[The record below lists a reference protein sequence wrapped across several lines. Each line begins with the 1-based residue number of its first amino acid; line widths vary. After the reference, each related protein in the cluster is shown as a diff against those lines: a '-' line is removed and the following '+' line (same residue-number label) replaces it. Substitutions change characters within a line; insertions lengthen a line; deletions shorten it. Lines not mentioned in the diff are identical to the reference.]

1 VRPLVAA
8 LAVAATLFGI
18 AGVAPM
24 IVERRLAAL
33 APGGVELGGLQYNP
47 FTGRLVL
54 TEIRARDAA
63 GRELLSAEHVAARVS
78 PLRLLGRPL
87 TLAQAR
93 VTAPRLTLQAAPGL
107 ELTELA
113 AGLGGAPAA
122 ATSLPIRID
131 DLAVSGG
138 SVVVEGAGE
147 RGAPLVVR
155 DLNVR
160 LGRLTTATVDQDDVA
175 FAVEMGI
182 YGTIAHVTG
191 QPRGAGYT
199 LRVRARG
206 LDVAALAR
214 HLPVASLSGLERGRG
229 EIDAELFIVDGHL
242 IASGHVRLVEVAL
255 ALPGDG
261 RSRLQADQ
269 LAAAVDHFDLT
280 SGRGRITRL
289 DLVGPALSLPAEHAS
304 AMLAALVARLRDQPD
319 LLVRRVTVTRGALS
333 LEGDAGVRLQGVQ
346 LTAHAPERRGD
357 GAWFVTARAGVGA
370 DAEAS
375 IDGVVARDLAGLDAV
390 ARVRRVALRPWGALV
405 GAPGEWDARV
415 SFDGRL
421 RLAMREGEAAVTL
434 AGQAVLADVGAG
446 GRSGFRADRI
456 AVGIRRLQWPG
467 AEAVVDSVV
476 MTRPAFAL
484 PAATPWPRL
493 LVTGTVSVVDGELR
507 ETVDEPALRDLAV
520 NLAPTGA
527 AGAAHLRLS
536 ASVAGG
542 RRLGVDRI
550 VPYDEPTQGA
560 VPLRLL
566 LSALE
571 DAARGRPDTAP
582 RPRVEPDARPVA
594 EPAPRSVPDTAARPA
609 PEPAAPA
616 AMPAVILAP

>member
-8 LAVAATLFGI
+8 LAIVAALLGV
-18 AGVAPM
+18 AGVAPV

-33 APGGVELGGLQYNP
+33 APGGVEIRGLQYNP

-54 TEIRARDAA
+54 TGLRARDAA
-63 GRELLSAEHVAARVS
+63 GRELIRAERVTAS
-78 PLRLLGRPL
+78 VSLLRLLGRPL

-93 VTAPRLTLQAAPGL
+93 VVDPRLTLQAAPGL
-107 ELTELA
+107 DLAELA
-113 AGLGGAPAA
+113 AGLGSAPAA
-122 ATSLPIRID
+122 ATSLPVRID
-131 DLAVSGG
+131 DLAVTGG

-155 DLNVR
+155 DLDLR
-160 LGRLTTATVDQDDVA
+160 LGRLTTATIHQHDVA
-175 FAVEMGI
+175 FAVEMAI
-182 YGTIAHVTG
+182 YGTVAHVTG
-191 QPRGAGYT
+191 QPRGAGYA

-214 HLPVASLSGLERGRG
+214 DVPVAALSGLERGRG
-229 EIDAELFIVDGHL
+229 EIDAELLMVDGHL
-242 IASGHVRLVEVAL
+242 IASGNVRVAEVVL
-255 ALPGDG
+255 ALGGGP
-261 RSRLQADQ
+261 SRLQAEH
-269 LAAAVDHFDLT
+269 LGAAVDHFDLT
-280 SGRGRITRL
+280 SGSGRITRV
-289 DLVGPALSLPAEHAS
+289 DLVGPVLSLPAERAS
-304 AMLAALVARLRDQPD
+304 AMLAGLVARLQEQPE
-319 LLVRRVTVTRGALS
+319 LLVRRVTVTRGSLS
-333 LEGDAGVRLQGVQ
+333 LDGHPGVRLHGVQ
-346 LTAHAPERRGD
+346 LAAHAPERRGD
-357 GAWFVTARAGVGA
+357 GAWLVTARAGLDS
-370 DAEAS
+370 DAEAAV
-375 IDGVVARDLAGLDAV
+375 DGVVARDLRGLDAV

-421 RLAMREGEAAVTL
+421 RLAVREGEAAVTL

-484 PAATPWPRL
+484 PAAIPWPRL
-493 LVTGTVSVVDGELR
+493 LVTGNLSVVDGELR
-507 ETVDEPALRDLAV
+507 ETVGEPALRDLAV
-520 NLAPTGA
+520 SLAPTGA

-536 ASVAGG
+536 ASMVGG

-550 VPYDEPTQGA
+550 VPYDEPTEGA

-571 DAARGRPDTAP
+571 DAARARPETAL
-582 RPRVEPDARPVA
+582 RPRGEPDARPA
-594 EPAPRSVPDTAARPA
+594 LEPTPRPVPDTAARPV
-609 PEPAAPA
+609 PEPPAPN

>member
-1 VRPLVAA
+1 VLAVLAA
-8 LAVAATLFGI
+8 LLVV
-18 AGVAPM
+18 AGVAPVV
-24 IVERRLAAL
+24 VERRLAAL
-33 APGGVELGGLQYNP
+33 APGGVEIRGLHYNP
-47 FTGRLVL
+47 FTGSLVL
-54 TEIRARDAA
+54 TGIRARDAA
-63 GRELLSAEHVAARVS
+63 GRELIRAERVTAS
-78 PLRLLGRPL
+78 VSLLRLLARPL

-93 VTAPRLTLQAAPGL
+93 VDAPRLTLQAAPGL
-107 ELTELA
+107 DLAELA

-122 ATSLPIRID
+122 ATSLPVRID
-131 DLAVSGG
+131 DLAVTGG

-155 DLNVR
+155 DLDLR
-160 LGRLTTATVDQDDVA
+160 LGRLTTATVDQHDVA

-191 QPRGAGYT
+191 QPRGAGYA

-214 HLPVASLSGLERGRG
+214 DVPVTVLSGLERGRG
-229 EIDAELFIVDGHL
+229 EIDAELLMLDGHL
-242 IASGHVRLVEVAL
+242 IASGHVRVAEVVLV
-255 ALPGDG
+255 LPGDG
-261 RSRLQADQ
+261 PSRLQAEQ

-280 SGRGRITRL
+280 SGSGRITRL
-289 DLVGPALSLPAEHAS
+289 DLVGPTLSLPAERAS
-304 AMLAALVARLRDQPD
+304 AMLAALVARLQEQPE
-319 LLVRRVTVTRGALS
+319 LLVRRVTVTRGS
-333 LEGDAGVRLQGVQ
+333 LRLDGDPGVLVQGVQ
-346 LTAHAPERRGD
+346 LAAHAPERRGD
-357 GAWFVTARAGVGA
+357 GAWLVTARVGLGVDG
-370 DAEAS
+370 EAAV
-375 IDGVVARDLAGLDAV
+375 DGVVARDLRGLDAL
-390 ARVRRVALRPWGALV
+390 ARVRRVALRPWGELV

-421 RLAMREGEAAVTL
+421 RLAVGEGEAAVTL

-456 AVGIRRLQWPG
+456 AVGIRRLQWPS

-493 LVTGTVSVVDGELR
+493 LVTGNLSVVDGELR

-520 NLAPTGA
+520 SLAPTGS

-536 ASVAGG
+536 ASMVGG

-550 VPYDEPTQGA
+550 VSYDEPTEGA

-566 LSALE
+566 LAALE
-571 DAARGRPDTAP
+571 DAARARPETAL
-582 RPRVEPDARPVA
+582 RPRTEPD
-594 EPAPRSVPDTAARPA
+594 ARPA
-609 PEPAAPA
+609 PEPTPRAVPDTAAHLTPEPPPPA